1 MKKLSKNITVI
12 LLCVALMVVQAGC
25 AKSTEDKIKDKNT
38 ATPVPVV
45 SAAPVEDKPEDSNN
59 GIWGTEP
66 VEAGINVSRIEGI
79 KEDFICGADISSIK
93 SEYESGVKYYDFEG
107 NELKYAPLEGEKGF
121 FSFLKECGINW
132 VRIRIWNN
140 PYDEEGNCY
149 GGGNNDLDTAI
160 EIGKLATDAG
170 IRVLIDFHYSDFW
183 ADPGKYQAPKEWKDM
198 DIDKKAEALEVYTV
212 QSLTS
217 LVDGGVDVGMVQI
230 GNETVNGLAGETDW
244 KNICRLMNEGSKAVY
259 YVADTMEKEMLVA
272 LHFTDIS
279 ETRYGAIAGI
289 LEDNQ
294 VNYDVF
300 ATSYYPFWHGT
311 TQNLADVMKNISE
324 EYGKKVMVAETSY
337 VYTLKDGDGHKQR
350 VGRDSRLP
358 LDYDVSVQGQADAV
372 ADVIQAVASIGETG
386 LGVFYWEPA
395 WIPVQ
400 VYNKNEKGS
409 KRVLRQNKKIWEEK
423 GSGWATSSAGS
434 YDPGDAGRWYGG
446 SSWDNQALFDFKGNP
461 LESVN
466 VFKYVFTGTVKK

>member
-198 DIDKKAEALEVYTV
+198 DIDKKAEGWRQEV
-212 QSLTS
+212 Q
-217 LVDGGVDVGMVQI
+217 
-230 GNETVNGLAGETDW
+230 
-244 KNICRLMNEGSKAVY
+244 
-259 YVADTMEKEMLVA
+259 
-272 LHFTDIS
+272 
-279 ETRYGAIAGI
+279 RY
-289 LEDNQ
+289 E
-294 VNYDVF
+294 
-300 ATSYYPFWHGT
+300 
-311 TQNLADVMKNISE
+311 
-324 EYGKKVMVAETSY
+324 
-337 VYTLKDGDGHKQR
+337 R
-350 VGRDSRLP
+350 
-358 LDYDVSVQGQADAV
+358 
-372 ADVIQAVASIGETG
+372 
-386 LGVFYWEPA
+386 
-395 WIPVQ
+395 
-400 VYNKNEKGS
+400 
-409 KRVLRQNKKIWEEK
+409 
-423 GSGWATSSAGS
+423 
-434 YDPGDAGRWYGG
+434 
-446 SSWDNQALFDFKGNP
+446 
-461 LESVN
+461 
-466 VFKYVFTGTVKK
+466 